1 MLYRVKVR
9 EVIYH
14 NIMVEA
20 EDEEQAMEKWWDRF
34 GDSDFDEIDYD
45 DVEPECLYAE
55 EEE

>member
-1 MLYRVKVR
+1 MLYKVRVR

-20 EDEEQAMEKWWDRF
+20 ENEEQAMEKWWDRF

-45 DVEPECLYAE
+45 DVEPEFVDVE
-55 EEE
+55 EE